1 MGGFEDRVGAVIPA
15 AGYSSRMGALKPL
28 LPFGSSTAVETAVD
42 LFLRSGIRDVVVVL
56 GYRAGEIVP
65 VLDARRIRWVL
76 NHRYGAGMFSSVLAG
91 MRCLGPDICAF
102 FVLPVDLPG
111 VRSETVGI
119 LLDVYQQNPHSVIRP
134 RFGNRRGH
142 PPLVPVRCV
151 PRDIPADLPG
161 GLRTLLRRYRD
172 ATIDV
177 EVPDEGVIWNCN
189 TPEEYRRIRAS
200 AARQDAGEG
209 FPRPF
214 DDSAHPPAD
223 R

>member
-28 LPFGSSTAVETAVD
+28 LPFGSSTAVEIAAD
-42 LFLRSGIRDVVVVL
+42 LFLRSGIRDVIVVV

-65 VLDARRIRWVL
+65 VLDARGIRWVL
-76 NHRYGAGMFSSVLAG
+76 NRRYGAGMFSSVLAG
-91 MRCLGPDICAF
+91 VRCLGPDICAF

-111 VRSETVGI
+111 VRSETVGV
-119 LLDVYQQNPHSVIRP
+119 LLDVYRRNPHSVIRP
-134 RFGNRRGH
+134 RFGNRGGH
-142 PPLVPVRCV
+142 PPLVPVCCV

-161 GLRTLLRRYRD
+161 GLRTLLHRYRGS
-172 ATIDV
+172 AIDV
-177 EVPDEGVIWNCN
+177 EVPDEGVIGNCN
-189 TPEEYRRIRAS
+189 TPEDYRRFRTP
-200 AARQDAGEG
+200 AGNQGAGGG
-209 FPRPF
+209 FPRPV